1 MKHPKTF
8 LLALAVFAAIGAY
21 GYGIY
26 HEAKP
31 VFAAASISM
40 PNIKLQDPNLPWP
53 TYGESAIGAVGY
65 GVLASHGLQTPIP
78 TASTAK
84 MMTALSILKEKPLQ
98 PGQQGPTLTLTQA
111 DVDSYNAYLAEDGS
125 VVKVS
130 AGEKITEYQ
139 ALEAM
144 ILPSANNMADTLAKW
159 AFGSLSA
166 YTTYANTYGR
176 SLGLKDSTFSDASGY
191 SPKTISTAQDLLI
204 IGETSLQNPVL
215 AQIVDERSAT
225 VPTAGWIPN
234 VNWFLG
240 NNGINGIKTGY
251 TDQAGGVYMFS
262 APKTFSN
269 GQTVTIVG
277 VIMGAP
283 SVFKVL
289 DDSLPLLQTAKNTFQ
304 VTTAIRAGQSV
315 GGYTIPW
322 GGTANAIAT
331 DSLQLVEWPNKYVAP
346 RVSLTKLHSPLA
358 KGTDIGTL
366 TFSLYPD
373 KSITLTNDAAI
384 KAPTWHWRLLHLF

>member
-1 MKHPKTF
+1 MRHPKTF
-8 LLALAVFAAIGAY
+8 LLTLTVFAAIGAY

-40 PNIKLQDPNLPWP
+40 PNIKLKDPNLPWP

-65 GVLASHGLQTPIP
+65 GVLATHGQQTPIP

-84 MMTALSILKEKPLQ
+84 MMTVLSILKEKPLQ
-98 PGQQGPTLTLTQA
+98 PGQQGPILTLTQA
-111 DVDSYNAYLAEDGS
+111 DVDSYNSYLAEDGS
-125 VVKVS
+125 VVKV
-130 AGEKITEYQ
+130 AVGEKITEYQ
-139 ALEAM
+139 AIEAM
-144 ILPSANNMADTLAKW
+144 LLPSANNMADTLAKW
-159 AFGSLSA
+159 AFGSVSA
-166 YTTYANTYGR
+166 YATYANSYAK
-176 SLGLKDSTFSDASGY
+176 SIGLTDSTFSDASGF
-191 SPKTISTAQDLLI
+191 SPKTVSTAQDLLTL
-204 IGETSLQNPVL
+204 GEKSLQNPVL
-215 AQIVDERSAT
+215 AQIVSERSAT
-225 VPTAGWIPN
+225 VPVAGWIPN

-262 APKTFSN
+262 APQTYSN

-283 SVFKVL
+283 SVFRVL
-289 DDSLPLLQTAKNTFQ
+289 DDSLPLLQAARNTFQ

-322 GGTANAIAT
+322 GGTADAIAADT
-331 DSLQLVEWPNKYVAP
+331 LQIVEWPNENVMP
-346 RVSLTKLHSPLA
+346 QVSLSALHSPIT
-358 KGTDIGTL
+358 KGANIGTL
-366 TFSLYPD
+366 TFSLFPD
-373 KSITLTNDAAI
+373 KKITLTTDAAI